1 MREISKIM
9 RRIAQYY
16 AGVHN
21 ISQVLK
27 LKTNVRNVPTE
38 SHKSDEMRWTERGFL
53 YREMSTLTI

>member
-1 MREISKIM
+1 MWEVSQIM

-16 AGVHN
+16 AGLCN

-38 SHKSDEMRWTERGFL
+38 SHKSDETRSLFG
-53 YREMSTLTI
+53 